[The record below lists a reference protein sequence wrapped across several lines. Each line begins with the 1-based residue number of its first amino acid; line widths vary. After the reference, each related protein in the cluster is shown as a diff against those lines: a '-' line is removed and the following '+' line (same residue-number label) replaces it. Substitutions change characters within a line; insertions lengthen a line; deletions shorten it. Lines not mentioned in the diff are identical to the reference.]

1 MIGGSLTLRSVSG
14 VLISTFESHIWIRNV
29 EVREAP
35 EILLL
40 NGHKPEER
48 KRFPSPALYYSEN
61 AFLFFNALNC
71 KASTWSK
78 LYCKKYFSFS

>member
-40 NGHKPEER
+40 NGHWSTKPEEIR
-48 KRFPSPALYYSEN
+48 NSPHHSYYSEN
-61 AFLFFNALNC
+61 ASSFFDV
-71 KASTWSK
+71 
-78 LYCKKYFSFS
+78 LYCQALT